1 VKRIRPFLAAIAALA
16 VASGIAVL
24 PALTSAT
31 PASAQAS
38 CNGTSLKPALN
49 GGQVRVPTLGNGTGN
64 TNCDLGLG
72 NAGPAVARLQIALHY
87 CNLYDN
93 LAIDSNYGPL
103 THEAVLDV
111 QQAYGLPQDGTFG
124 PQTNNA
130 MVWQISGKPLG
141 ECDLWV

>member
-24 PALTSAT
+24 PALTSA
-31 PASAQAS
+31 
-38 CNGTSLKPALN
+38 SLKPALG